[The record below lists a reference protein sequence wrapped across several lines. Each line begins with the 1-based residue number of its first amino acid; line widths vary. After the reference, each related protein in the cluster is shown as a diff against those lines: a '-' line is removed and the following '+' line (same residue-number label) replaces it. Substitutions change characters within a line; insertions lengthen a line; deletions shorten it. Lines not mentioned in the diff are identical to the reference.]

1 MTDANLK
8 KYTFCDTRKK
18 TPRIYGILSY
28 KSKKFGLIPSFFVKN
43 SRILRKYICLLFV
56 LTICILRRMAPE
68 MIEMSISETHLD
80 VKMGT

>member
-1 MTDANLK
+1 MT
-8 KYTFCDTRKK
+8 REKK

-43 SRILRKYICLLFV
+43 SRILGKYICLLFV